1 MPKYSFLFSHENVKL
16 TNSKGLKKP
25 DFYTI
30 LATVKKSNI
39 KKMLRPNNQSVSFNE
54 GRKNQTKK
62 LSTKV
67 MHTFS
72 DFFMVK
78 IYVVVRKGSTLTNVK
93 YLIFRKK
100 NYF

>member
-1 MPKYSFLFSHENVKL
+1 MHEYLFLFSHENVKL

-39 KKMLRPNNQSVSFNE
+39 KKMLRPNNQSVSVSE
-54 GRKNQTKK
+54 GRKNQNKK

-67 MHTFS
+67 MHTF
-72 DFFMVK
+72 
-78 IYVVVRKGSTLTNVK
+78 
-93 YLIFRKK
+93 
-100 NYF
+100 